1 MARSIVSGRPVFA
14 STRRGGALL
23 HLRAVLVRWFDRVNG
38 SARPVSD
45 IDPADMTLIRRIAE
59 A

>member
-1 MARSIVSGRPVFA
+1 MGRSIVSGRLVFA
-14 STRRGGALL
+14 STRRGGAWL

-38 SARPVSD
+38 SARPVRD
-45 IDPADMTLIRRIAE
+45 INPAEMALIRRIAE

>member
-1 MARSIVSGRPVFA
+1 MARSIVTGRSVFT
-14 STRRGGALL
+14 SRRRGGAWL

-38 SARPVSD
+38 SARPVRD
-45 IDPADMTLIRRIAE
+45 IDPADMTLMRRVAE

>member
-1 MARSIVSGRPVFA
+1 MARSIVSGRPVLT
-14 STRRGGALL
+14 SRRRGGAWL

-38 SARPVSD
+38 SATPAHD
-45 IDPADMTLIRRIAE
+45 IDPADMALMRRIAD

>member
-1 MARSIVSGRPVFA
+1 MARSIVFSRPVFA
-14 STRRGGALL
+14 SRRRGGAWL

-38 SARPVSD
+38 SARPVRD
-45 IDPADMTLIRRIAE
+45 INPADMALIRRIAE